1 MFATVTRAAPVRAML
16 TMGFVLL
23 CTGAPRD
30 GFAQTPSPLQEW
42 QYSGGIALYR
52 MFEPIMPDWRIET
65 GLAIESRPLYEGCNI
80 HREVAGPVI
89 DVRYRDLLFAS
100 VGEGLGVN
108 FLHGENY
115 RAGVAIG
122 YDLGRLAGDDL
133 THLKGLGDVSAAP
146 VVKLFGSYVISKS
159 FPLVLRADLR
169 QFVGGANGIVGDV
182 ETYLPLPGS
191 SEKLVM
197 FAGPSFTFA
206 DRLHMQTLYGVS
218 PNQAAASGYPDYL
231 AHGGANSAGF
241 GFSATRFI
249 TRQWL
254 IHVDLAVNRLLG
266 SANDSPIT
274 QTKAGG
280 VFVLSGAYAW

>member
-1 MFATVTRAAPVRAML
+1 LKRPAPVGGLLAIGLALLWIAAPRA
-16 TMGFVLL
+16 
-23 CTGAPRD
+23 

-42 QYSGGIALYR
+42 QYSSGIPLYK
-52 MFEPIMPDWRIET
+52 MFEPTMPDWRIDT
-65 GLAIESRPLYEGCNI
+65 GLAIESRPLYEGSTT
-80 HREVAGPVI
+80 HRELAGPVI

-108 FLHGENY
+108 VVRGENY

-133 THLKGLGDVSAAP
+133 AHLKGLGDVSAAP
-146 VVKLFGSYVISKS
+146 VVKLFGSYVIAKS

-169 QFVGGANGIVGDV
+169 QFVGGANGVAGDV
-182 ETYLPLPGS
+182 EAYLPLPGS
-191 SEKLVM
+191 SEKFVM

-249 TRQWL
+249 TKQWL
-254 IHVDLAVNRLLG
+254 INVNLAGNRLLG
-266 SANDSPIT
+266 SAKDSPIT